1 LDFTGEIMSS
11 TNFILKKLKE
21 YKKEVFE
28 LMVVAGKG
36 HVPSSFS
43 ISEILATLM
52 YGGFINLNKEN
63 LKEKRRDRI
72 IISKGH
78 AAMAL
83 YPIFKDLGF
92 FDEKEMALFTKPEG
106 LLRLYAD
113 PSIPGI
119 ETVTG
124 SLGNGFGIG
133 CGMALSA
140 KKDKRDSLVVV
151 ILGDGECYEGSVW
164 ETALLAAH
172 QKLENLLVIVDRNK
186 LCIMDETEKC
196 VELGDMK
203 AKWQAFGWDS
213 CDIDGHSINDLF
225 NFLSDWKNKK
235 RAKPFALIAHT
246 VKGKGISYME
256 NQPLWHNKIPNQ
268 KQIEQARLELA

>member
-1 LDFTGEIMSS
+1 MSITDFIQ
-11 TNFILKKLKE
+11 NKVKE

-28 LMVVAGKG
+28 LMVQAQKG

-43 ISEILATLM
+43 MAEILVTLI
-52 YGGFINLNKEN
+52 YGGFVNLHNEN
-63 LKEKRRDRI
+63 LKDKSRDRI
-72 IISKGH
+72 IVSKGH

-83 YPIFKDLGF
+83 YPIFKELGF
-92 FDEKEMALFTKPEG
+92 FPEKEMALFTKPEG

-133 CGMALSA
+133 SGMALSA
-140 KKDKRDSLVVV
+140 KKDKRNSKVFVV
-151 ILGDGECYEGSVW
+151 IGDGECYEGSVW

-172 QKLENLLVIVDRNK
+172 QKLDNLLVIVDRNK

-196 VELGDMK
+196 VELGDMR
-203 AKWQAFGWDS
+203 AKWEAFGWEAK
-213 CDIDGHSINDLF
+213 DIDGHDVKALHEF
-225 NFLSDWKNKK
+225 FTEWKK
-235 RAKPFALIAHT
+235 RKSTKPFALIAHT

-256 NQPLWHNKIPNQ
+256 NQPLWHNKIPNE
-268 KQIEQARLELA
+268 KQIEQARKELNA

>member
-1 LDFTGEIMSS
+1 MSTTDFIQ
-11 TNFILKKLKE
+11 NKVKD
-21 YKKEVFE
+21 YKKELFE
-28 LMVVAGKG
+28 LMVQAGKG

-43 ISEILATLM
+43 MAETLVTLL
-52 YGGFINLNKEN
+52 YGGFVNLHFEN
-63 LKEKRRDRI
+63 LKDINRDRL

-83 YPIFKDLGF
+83 YPIYKELGF
-92 FDEKEMALFTKPEG
+92 FPEKEMELFTKPEG

-124 SLGNGFGIG
+124 SLGNGFGIA

-140 KKDKRDSLVVV
+140 KKDKRNSKIFAVV
-151 ILGDGECYEGSVW
+151 GDGECYEGSIW
-164 ETALLAAH
+164 ESALFAAH
-172 QKLENLLVIVDRNK
+172 RKLNNLLVIVDRNK

-196 VELGDMK
+196 VELGDMR
-203 AKWQAFGWDS
+203 AKWEAFGWEAR
-213 CDIDGHSINDLF
+213 DIDGHDVKVLHAFFSE
-225 NFLSDWKNKK
+225 WKNRKSD
-235 RAKPFALIAHT
+235 KPFALIAHT

-256 NQPLWHNKIPNQ
+256 NKPLWHNKIPNAA
-268 KQIEQARLELA
+268 QIEEARKELNS